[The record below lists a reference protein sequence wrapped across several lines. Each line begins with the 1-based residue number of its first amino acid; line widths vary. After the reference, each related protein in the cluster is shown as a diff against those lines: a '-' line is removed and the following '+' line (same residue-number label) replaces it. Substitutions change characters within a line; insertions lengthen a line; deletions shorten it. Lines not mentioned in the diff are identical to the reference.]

1 MMRPPTAVLILLSV
15 GLPSALSGQAV
26 ADSAQA
32 PLRIATIT
40 AGIGNAMGWFGL
52 QGERYFSGDRLSAF
66 LGVGYT
72 PKIDEPDPSGITFAA
87 GFRGFTPGIKH
98 RGFLEASACQVLTV
112 TSLVEESSRLYGPCL
127 QAGYQ
132 FASRGGFTAMVSLG
146 VGYALGDLPEGA
158 SAAEG
163 LLGLGLGYTWRRR

>member
-1 MMRPPTAVLILLSV
+1 MMRPPIAVLFLISV
-15 GLPSALSGQAV
+15 GLPGTLRGQA
-26 ADSAQA
+26 DSTQV

-72 PKIDEPDPSGITFAA
+72 PAPDEIDPAGVTFAM
-87 GFRGFTPGIKH
+87 GLRGFTPGIKH

-112 TSLVEESSRLYGPCL
+112 SQLH
-127 QAGYQ
+127 
-132 FASRGGFTAMVSLG
+132 
-146 VGYALGDLPEGA
+146 
-158 SAAEG
+158 
-163 LLGLGLGYTWRRR
+163 